1 MVIFGGDYCV
11 RTLGNSFV
19 VIIRCDGGNMMC
31 TDIVSGG
38 IAIFG
43 GCLLVTSIEWS
54 LEL

>member
-1 MVIFGGDYCV
+1 MVISGGDYCV
-11 RTLGNSFV
+11 GALGNIFG

-43 GCLLVTSIEWS
+43 GCFLVTSIEWS
-54 LEL
+54 LDL